1 MTQSAES
8 LHLTAVE
15 LANHGHWTE
24 AERRLALAA
33 GRTDDHDLRARIDG
47 TRAVGRAYRGALAE
61 AEEMCAAA
69 LATPGLSRATA
80 ALLAGQMGSIM
91 ELTGSLDEADRW
103 LTRAI
108 DELDDPVARANLLMN
123 RSRVGMRRRR
133 LDAAARDIAAAV
145 DAYAA
150 GGRTVDEAEARHNL
164 GYVDLLR
171 GDLVSALREMSSARA
186 SLGGVSDMHIAVG
199 DVDRAEVLR
208 DAGLTGDAERILTAS
223 AAVFGRL
230 RMPQM
235 RAEAEFALA
244 RSQLTHDPFMAARTA
259 ATAARRFRRLGN
271 ETGAVQADAVRVRAL
286 LARDVFDDR
295 GEPVRTST
303 RTPAPSE
310 VESVAAALQK
320 AGLRAEAESV
330 RLAGELMATRTR
342 GNDKPAARQRP
353 IRVPAGAPID
363 VRLLADEVRVA
374 RAVGAGRG
382 ADVRKHAAAGLDEL
396 ARWQASFGSLDLQ
409 ASIAMHAGPLLDAGL
424 TSALRT
430 GRPEVVFEWAER
442 ARHSSSHVVPLRP
455 PPDGET
461 AAALAELRAL
471 RAEDPG
477 STWLAS
483 PRAAELHERVREH
496 QWSSTRAAHVQERA
510 TLNEVQAALDA
521 DTAVLAYIWTSG
533 VLECVAVTSSSAR
546 IVPLPEW
553 PTVRGT
559 LKGLRADLDMSASMR
574 GSGLA
579 DVIRRALD
587 TRLAVLSAALLEG
600 PLAAAGDA
608 RRVVLTLPGVLSGIP
623 WAMLPGMRGRSF
635 TLAPSAT
642 RWLRGRA
649 DGAVPARSAGFAAG
663 PRVPRGAEEI
673 DTASRAWAGARTL
686 VGASASVGEVIGL
699 AHEVDVLHVAAHGRH
714 TADNPLFSGFELAD
728 GTLFGYD
735 IDLVPEVPST
745 IVLSSCEVGR
755 SSVRWGEEALG
766 MTRVWLHAGTR
777 CVIASPVVVADDDAC
792 ELLSAVHA
800 GLARGAQP
808 ADALADA
815 VAQTGIVTPFQAHG
829 AGL

>member
-1 MTQSAES
+1 MTRSAES

-33 GRTDDHDLRARIDG
+33 DRTDDPDLLARIAG
-47 TRAVGRAYRGALAE
+47 TSAVGRAHRGALAD

-69 LATPGLSRATA
+69 LATPGLARGTRA
-80 ALLAGQMGSIM
+80 LVAGQMGSIM
-91 ELTGSLDEADRW
+91 ELAGRLDEADRW
-103 LTRAI
+103 LSRAI
-108 DELDDPVARANLLMN
+108 DEIDDPVARANLLMN
-123 RSRVGMRRRR
+123 RSRIGMRRRR
-133 LDAAARDIAAAV
+133 LEDAARDTAAAV
-145 DAYAA
+145 AAYAV
-150 GGRTVDEAEARHNL
+150 GGRVIDEAEARHNL
-164 GYVDLLR
+164 GYIDLLR
-171 GDLVSALREMSSARA
+171 GDLVAALREMASARA
-186 SLGGVSDMHIAVG
+186 TLSDVSDMHAAIG

-208 DAGLTGDAERILTAS
+208 DAGLTGEAERILTAS
-223 AAVFGRL
+223 AAIFGRL

-235 RAEAEFALA
+235 RAETEFALA
-244 RSQLTHDPFMAARTA
+244 RSQLTHDPTAAARTA
-259 ATAARRFRRLGN
+259 GVASRRFRSLGN
-271 ETGAVQADAVRVRAL
+271 ETGAARAAGVRMRAL
-286 LARDVFDDR
+286 LARDVYDAR
-295 GEPVRTST
+295 GDPVRTAS
-303 RTPAPSE
+303 RAPKSGE
-310 VESVAAALQK
+310 VESVAAALQQ

-330 RLAGELMATRTR
+330 RLAGELTTVRERRARER
-342 GNDKPAARQRP
+342 SAARRP
-353 IRVPAGAPID
+353 VRVPPGAPID

-374 RAVGAGRG
+374 RAEAAGRG
-382 ADVRKHAAAGLDEL
+382 ADVRRHAAAGLDEL

-409 ASIAMHAGPLLDAGL
+409 ASIAMHAVPLLTAGL

-430 GRPEVVFEWAER
+430 GRPEVVFEWSER
-442 ARHSSSHVVPLRP
+442 ARHPSLQVVPLRP

-496 QWSSTRAAHVQERA
+496 QWSSTHAAHVQERA
-510 TLNEVQAALDA
+510 SLHEVQAALDA
-521 DTAVLAYIWTSG
+521 DTAVLAYIWSNG
-533 VLECVAVTSSSAR
+533 VLECLAVTSSSAR
-546 IVPLPEW
+546 IVPLPGW
-553 PTVRGT
+553 PAVRGT

-587 TRLAVLSAALLEG
+587 TRLDVLSAALLEE
-600 PLAAAGDA
+600 PLAAAGGA
-608 RRVVLTLPGVLSGIP
+608 RRLMLTVPGVLSGIP

-642 RWLRGRA
+642 RWVRGRA
-649 DGAVPARSAGFAAG
+649 DAVGPLRSAGFAAG

-673 DTASRAWAGARTL
+673 DTAAGAWP
-686 VGASASVGEVIGL
+686 GARVLLGAAASVSDVIGL

-714 TADNPLFSGFELAD
+714 TADNPLFSGLELAD